1 LSREIFNFFKIFL
14 PSRIFLSEKGLQNFP
29 PAHRDATL
37 HSPEAFFMNFV
48 RRFSFY
54 LLPILA
60 VALQISCFSVTQ
72 L

>member
-1 LSREIFNFFKIFL
+1 
-14 PSRIFLSEKGLQNFP
+14 
-29 PAHRDATL
+29 
-37 HSPEAFFMNFV
+37 MNFV

-60 VALQISCFSVTQ
+60 LALQISCFSVTQ